1 MAIKVPN
8 QENRAFTNYTFGDTA
23 NVNQQRLLQNLIGLK
38 EQRETREFREKQF
51 EASEDYKY
59 ETLGLKK
66 REISGAEAFRAKQLR
81 IREDDKIRQDKIRL
95 EDLGFKKQLQTTS
108 DEIKKIAIENQTS
121 TNLYRQS
128 MLDMKK
134 TELNRQSQSLYGGNI
149 FDDKG
154 DMFKAVIKNKDDEFI
169 RNPKIP
175 VGVKVDV
182 KEKRIIPVTEIAMN
196 QKAENMVDQK
206 LGILKGAEDLKK
218 LQESSSYVLDP
229 LLTDSEESAFPSFNL
244 PSAVF
249 GGKRTAIDMFDE
261 EDALDNLRGKTQSWA
276 SAVSNL
282 KVRDK
287 TNPERKA
294 LLSNFIKLKKEL
306 EGPKYASA
314 TSPYAINKKKYGAV
328 KKALAD
334 QVQSHINTLKK

>member
-38 EQRETREFREKQF
+38 EQRETRKFREKQF

-66 REISGAEAFRAKQLR
+66 REISGAEAFRAKQLA
-81 IREDDKIRQDKIRL
+81 IREEDKIRQDKIRL

-121 TNLYRQS
+121 TNLYRQN
-128 MLDMKK
+128 MLGMKK

-154 DMFKAVIKNKDDEFI
+154 DMFEAVIKKEGKFI

-182 KEKRIIPVTEIAMN
+182 KEQRIIPVTEIAMN
-196 QKAENMVDQK
+196 QKIANQVEEK
-206 LGILKGAEDLKK
+206 LGIAKAL
-218 LQESSSYVLDP
+218 SSLEKQKQSSAYVLDP
-229 LLTDSEESAFPSFNL
+229 LLTDAGEGSATLNPL
-244 PSAVF
+244 TW
-249 GGKRTAIDMFDE
+249 GKAGFDE
-261 EDALDNLRGKTQSWA
+261 EEALDNLIGKQNQWA
-276 SAVSNL
+276 TATEMMKS
-282 KVRDK
+282 RDK

-294 LLSNFIKLKKEL
+294 VLSAYIKLRDELKGEKYESATAWYAL
-306 EGPKYASA
+306 EG
-314 TSPYAINKKKYGAV
+314 NKYG
-328 KKALAD
+328 KIRDGLSKQLDGYINAL
-334 QVQSHINTLKK
+334 K